1 MREREKGR
9 WTIRQHHLLHEG
21 FDVDL
26 VIGEV
31 ANIALARIARRREEC
46 PWPRQSIIAT
56 ANPRS
61 RKSRTVSK
69 YFSIGSLRPVKTQTV
84 PLRPAGG
91 AQRANRNSAPS
102 GVLMVPETTSSGTGL
117 AGIETSVMRRN
128 RLGEKGWKSRVGSVE
143 NELFGPS

>member
-1 MREREKGR
+1 MTAPPIECASAKKGR
-9 WTIRQHHLLHEG
+9 RAIRQHHLLHEG

-26 VIGEV
+26 EVGESRGHSPC
-31 ANIALARIARRREEC
+31 ADRASGRDEC

-69 YFSIGSLRPVKTQTV
+69 YFSICSLRPVKTQTV

-91 AQRANRNSAPS
+91 AQRAKRNSAPS
-102 GVLMVPETTSSGTGL
+102 GVLMVPETTSSGTGIGGDRDERHGREP
-117 AGIETSVMRRN
+117 AR
-128 RLGEKGWKSRVGSVE
+128 
-143 NELFGPS
+143 